1 MKTVEELYR
10 EMMDTFARET
20 GTEPDGAG
28 ELAVRMYALA
38 TQLYGLYQEID
49 WTSRQ
54 CFPQTATGAYLEYHA
69 FLRGL
74 QREPARRAIG
84 TIRFSID
91 EAVESIL
98 DIPEGTVCMTAGR
111 VEFATTRRAV
121 IQPGETSVDVPA
133 HGVQP
138 GPGGNV
144 PAWTVRTMAVAP
156 EGIVRCTNPEAFAG
170 GQETEGDEALRQRI
184 LDTYRRLPNGT
195 NTAYYEREALA
206 VEGVAAVGILPK
218 ARGVG
223 TVDIIVAG
231 PEGMPSDDLVQRVRS
246 AMERKRE
253 IAVTVWVS
261 PPEAV
266 ETDVTVV
273 VTAQKGFAP
282 LEVQKKTEET
292 IRAWFSGE
300 RLGKDLLLAELGDQI
315 FHVDGVA
322 NYHIRTPDQDLTVK
336 EKQLP
341 VLKTLRVEVFS

>member
-1 MKTVEELYR
+1 M
-10 EMMDTFARET
+10 
-20 GTEPDGAG
+20 P
-28 ELAVRMYALA
+28 
-38 TQLYGLYQEID
+38 
-49 WTSRQ
+49 
-54 CFPQTATGAYLEYHA
+54 
-69 FLRGL
+69 
-74 QREPARRAIG
+74 
-84 TIRFSID
+84 
-91 EAVESIL
+91 
-98 DIPEGTVCMTAGR
+98 
-111 VEFATTRRAV
+111 
-121 IQPGETSVDVPA
+121 
-133 HGVQP
+133 
-138 GPGGNV
+138 
-144 PAWTVRTMAVAP
+144 
-156 EGIVRCTNPEAFAG
+156 G

-266 ETDVTVV
+266 ETDVTVM

-300 RLGKDLLLAELGDQI
+300 RLGKDLLLAELGEQI
-315 FHVDGVA
+315 FHVEGVA